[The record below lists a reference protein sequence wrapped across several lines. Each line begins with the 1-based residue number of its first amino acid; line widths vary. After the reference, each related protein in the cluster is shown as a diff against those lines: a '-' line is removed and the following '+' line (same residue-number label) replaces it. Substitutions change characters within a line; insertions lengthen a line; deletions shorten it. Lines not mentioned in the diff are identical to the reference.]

1 MSVKD
6 TGPGI
11 PEEEIPIVLASFGQ
25 GSNSIKSA
33 EQGAG
38 LGLPIAKNL
47 IDLHGGTFT
56 LKSKLRIGTEVIVTF
71 PPERVM
77 SALAPI
83 AQGMSRGAPP
93 IQPQADT
100 TSLMSSSASS
110 PEASTGRAK
119 RALFGAGG

>member
-1 MSVKD
+1 VKD

-11 PEEEIPIVLASFGQ
+11 PEEEIPVVLASFGQ

-47 IDLHGGTFT
+47 VDLHGGTFT
-56 LKSKLRIGTEVIVTF
+56 LKSKLRIGTEVVITF

-77 SALAPI
+77 SALAPLAEPAPSI
-83 AQGMSRGAPP
+83 QPQPQAEAAGAPP
-93 IQPQADT
+93 PAKA
-100 TSLMSSSASS
+100 SVLRRLLGLGSA
-110 PEASTGRAK
+110 
-119 RALFGAGG
+119 

>member
-1 MSVKD
+1 
-6 TGPGI
+6 
-11 PEEEIPIVLASFGQ
+11 VLASFGQ

-71 PPERVM
+71 PQERVM

-83 AQGMSRGAPP
+83 SGIAPS
-93 IQPQADT
+93 IQPQAE
-100 TSLMSSSASS
+100 MSSSSS
-110 PEASTGRAK
+110 SSDESTNRAK
-119 RALFGAGG
+119 RALFSAGG